1 MAFHVLNCSV
11 DAPDAMPESVAED
24 LSYNDIESVIELVVE
39 QVLGY
44 ENAIAEYDDNDT
56 DSNGGLEI
64 KKSLSYFIL
73 PLPPLQIRPKNTV
86 PGENIAVIWE
96 VDGYY
101 DQFNHTP
108 VVPPPQS

>member
-11 DAPDAMPESVAED
+11 DTPDFLPENVAED

-73 PLPPLQIRPKNTV
+73 PLLHLEIRPKNTV
-86 PGENIAVIWE
+86 PGENTAVIWRVE
-96 VDGYY
+96 GYF
-101 DQFNHTP
+101 DQFNHAP
-108 VVPPPQS
+108 IVPPPQS